1 MLRLLNAYC
10 IIYIINIVVNLVLI
24 KKIGLYDTV
33 KELLRDC
40 EIYELSGI
48 QPNPKVD
55 SVNAGAKI
63 CKENDTR
70 DVYLPCGHLV
80 DGLCYVNDDKHCI
93 YCDIEK
99 FIKNLENIE

>member
-1 MLRLLNAYC
+1 MRSRNLTIFVENT
-10 IIYIINIVVNLVLI
+10 NIE
-24 KKIGLYDTV
+24 D
-33 KELLRDC
+33 RW
-40 EIYELSGI
+40 
-48 QPNPKVD
+48 
-55 SVNAGAKI
+55 
-63 CKENDTR
+63 NDTR